1 MSRATDE
8 TAQAARDEQLAALL
22 ADLTQQLRQGQAPD
36 MDRVGRDHPDLA
48 AELRELWPALLLSEE
63 MGKTT
68 PPMAARDKAPPL
80 PEHPPHSFGDYELLE
95 ELGRGGM
102 GVVF

>member
-8 TAQAARDEQLAALL
+8 AAHAARDEQLAALL
-22 ADLTQQLRQGQAPD
+22 AELTQQLRQGQAPD
-36 MDRVGRDHPDLA
+36 MDRVARDHPDLA

-63 MGKTT
+63 MARTT
-68 PPMAARDKAPPL
+68 PPMPAQGNAPPL
-80 PEHPPHSFGDYELLE
+80 PDYPPHSFGDYELLE